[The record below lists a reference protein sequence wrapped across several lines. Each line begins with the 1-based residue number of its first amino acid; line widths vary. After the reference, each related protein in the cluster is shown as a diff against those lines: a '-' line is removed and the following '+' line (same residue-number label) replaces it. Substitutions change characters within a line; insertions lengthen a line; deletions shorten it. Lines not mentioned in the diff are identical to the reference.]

1 MNRTKTGWLLAGV
14 LSLLLWPAFTA
25 SQETSW
31 EKYMEAAGKAYQQ
44 ADYVKA
50 EKLVKAALREAE
62 KFGEQDP
69 RFATSLNNLALLYME
84 QGKYVEAEPLY
95 QRSLA
100 IWEKALG
107 PQHPDVATSN
117 NNLAELYR
125 TRGNYAQAEPLYKR
139 SLAIREKVLG
149 PEHPNVASS
158 LNNLALL
165 YDNQS
170 KYAEAEPLYRRALF
184 VLTKALGPDHPNV
197 ATTLENYA
205 VLLRKMD
212 RDNEAEKMEAR
223 AQAIRIV
230 HALKNPKKM
239 KFDQALGWAES
250 GK

>member
-1 MNRTKTGWLLAGV
+1 MNRIKTGWLLAGV

-69 RFATSLNNLALLYME
+69 RFAT
-84 QGKYVEAEPLY
+84 
-95 QRSLA
+95 
-100 IWEKALG
+100 
-107 PQHPDVATSN
+107 
-117 NNLAELYR
+117 
-125 TRGNYAQAEPLYKR
+125 
-139 SLAIREKVLG
+139 
-149 PEHPNVASS
+149 S

-230 HALKNPKKM
+230 HALKNPKK
-239 KFDQALGWAES
+239 
-250 GK
+250 

>member
-69 RFATSLNNLALLYME
+69 RF
-84 QGKYVEAEPLY
+84 
-95 QRSLA
+95 
-100 IWEKALG
+100 
-107 PQHPDVATSN
+107 ATSN

-230 HALKNPKKM
+230 HALKNPKK
-239 KFDQALGWAES
+239 
-250 GK
+250 